1 MKVIVLGG
9 AGFIGSNLSEYLL
22 KKKYEVIIIDNL
34 STGRLENI
42 LNIKKNVKFIKAD
55 ISKKGLW
62 INNFKGVKYVFH
74 LAALAD
80 IVPSIDNPV
89 KYYNSNVTGTLN
101 VLEACKRHKITK
113 LIYAASS
120 SCYGIPK
127 NYPTKENE
135 KIDPKFPYAVTKYLG
150 EQLIFYWSKVY
161 KINYISLRLFNV
173 YGPKSRTSGTYGA
186 MFGVFLAQKLAKVPF
201 TMVGDGSQSRDFTY
215 VDDVV
220 RAFEIAAKSSLKNKV
235 YNVGSDKTVK
245 VKTII
250 KYLGGEYIKIPKRP
264 GEPDITFAN
273 ISKIKS
279 ELNWKPNIDIKKGIR
294 MLLKN
299 INYWK
304 SAPVWTPKSIKNATR
319 NWFKYLG

>member
-1 MKVIVLGG
+1 
-9 AGFIGSNLSEYLL
+9 
-22 KKKYEVIIIDNL
+22 
-34 STGRLENI
+34 
-42 LNIKKNVKFIKAD
+42 
-55 ISKKGLW
+55 
-62 INNFKGVKYVFH
+62 
-74 LAALAD
+74 
-80 IVPSIDNPV
+80 
-89 KYYNSNVTGTLN
+89 
-101 VLEACKRHKITK
+101 
-113 LIYAASS
+113 
-120 SCYGIPK
+120 
-127 NYPTKENE
+127 
-135 KIDPKFPYAVTKYLG
+135 
-150 EQLIFYWSKVY
+150 
-161 KINYISLRLFNV
+161 
-173 YGPKSRTSGTYGA
+173 
-186 MFGVFLAQKLAKVPF
+186 MFGVFLAQKLTKVPF

-264 GEPDITFAN
+264 IERDNFAN

-294 MLLKN
+294 SFKN